1 MSLALR
7 SICVAAA
14 LSACGGHTLDVGST
28 DGGPSAHA
36 DPGQDGATGL
46 TGPVWNGVLENA
58 QFSNGSN
65 RLKMTFSVASDGAAI
80 GTMLLGD
87 GALLQPPTDP
97 NVGYPPG
104 VMFPTAGPLG
114 FFEGFPY
121 TMLGGKRSGATLTFV
136 LGEYELWK
144 QWCSM
149 QKSYIEAHDTDGAA
163 LYSCTPSYAGP
174 GLEGDASCTIN
185 VTNPTTNESVPVEC
199 GKAELCSNIPCECSA
214 TACRVRDWMHPQ
226 VVDELAGEP
235 DLSFDLSINGAT
247 ADGTMSGELG
257 DHPVHFVRAP

>member
-1 MSLALR
+1 MSLAIR
-7 SICVAAA
+7 SICVAVA
-14 LSACGGHTLDVGST
+14 LSACGGHTLDVGSAE
-28 DGGPSAHA
+28 GGPSTAA
-36 DPGQDGATGL
+36 DPEQDGATGP
-46 TGPVWNGVLENA
+46 TGPVWSGVLENA

-65 RLKMTFSVASDGAAI
+65 RLKMTLSVASDGTAT

-121 TMLGGKRSGATLTFV
+121 TMLGGKRSGSTLTFR

-149 QKSYIEAHDTDGAA
+149 QKSYIEARYPDGGA
-163 LYSCTPSYAGP
+163 LYSCTPNAGP
-174 GLEGDASCTIN
+174 GFGGDGSCTIN
-185 VTNPTTNESVPVEC
+185 VTNPTTMQSVPVEC
-199 GKAELCSNIPCECSA
+199 GKAELCSNTPCVCSA
-214 TACRVRDWMHPQ
+214 TACRVWDWMDPQ